1 MATAHVLIAD
11 ITGSTKLYEQLS
23 DLDALAQISMILAR
37 MRETIEDHGGHCVK
51 SQGDDTLSFF
61 GEADAAFKTAR
72 AMIEAE
78 WNYGLAVHA
87 GIYWGDVLS
96 QDADIYGDAVNTA
109 ARLAS
114 LAKPNEVLIGDTVFD
129 KLSPEVRGLCVSMGG
144 IKLKGKSAPTQVH
157 SFAVSVMTTQTVLF
171 GSADSSLGRRTESVT
186 LNTADKTVTLV
197 DAETARIGRS
207 TDCELVLDH
216 PWVSREHGSFEL
228 RAAQLEYTDHSS
240 SGSTVITGD
249 GQEFAIHR
257 RSMLLNG
264 EGVVLMGT
272 RDKSVSGSVV
282 RYATNDL
289 IPDR

>member
-37 MRETIEDHGGHCVK
+37 MRETIEEFGGHCVK

-61 GEADAAFKTAR
+61 PDADQAFLAAR
-72 AMIEAE
+72 SMIEGE
-78 WNYGLAVHA
+78 WSYGLAIHA
-87 GIYWGDVLS
+87 GLFWGDVLS

-114 LAKPNEVLIGDTVFD
+114 LAKPSEVLIGDTVFD
-129 KLSPEVRGLCVSMGG
+129 LLSKKNSSLCVSMGG
-144 IKLKGKSAPTQVH
+144 IKLKGKKSLIQVH
-157 SFAVSVMTTQTVLF
+157 SFAISDMSTQTVLS
-171 GSADSSLGRRTESVT
+171 GSQDDATGRRTESVT
-186 LNTADKTVTLV
+186 LNTPDAAMILT
-197 DAETARIGRS
+197 DAESAKIGRS
-207 TDCELVLDH
+207 AECNIVLDQ

-240 SGSTVITGD
+240 SGSTVITAE

-289 IPDR
+289 VPDV

>member
-11 ITGSTKLYEQLS
+11 ITGSTRLYEQLS

-37 MRETIEDHGGHCVK
+37 MRETIEEFGGHCVK

-61 GEADAAFKTAR
+61 ADADQAFNAAR

-78 WNYGLAVHA
+78 WSFGLAVHA
-87 GIYWGDVLS
+87 GVYWGDVLS

-109 ARLAS
+109 SRLAS

-129 KLSPEVRGLCVSMGG
+129 KLSVSIRQQCVSMGG
-144 IKLKGKSAPTQVH
+144 IKLKGKSGATQVH
-157 SFAVSVMTTQTVLF
+157 SFTVSEMTTQTVLF
-171 GSADSSLGRRTESVT
+171 GAGEPSLGRRTESVE
-186 LNTADKTVTLV
+186 LNTAATAITLT
-197 DAETARIGRS
+197 DAESAKIGRS
-207 TDCELVLDH
+207 SECTLVIDH

-264 EGVVLMGT
+264 EGVVLVGT
-272 RDKSVSGSVV
+272 SDKSVTGSIV
-282 RYATNDL
+282 RYVTNDL
-289 IPDR
+289 VPNA